1 MRYEYSKYIKKGIA
15 SKNDIGFEDQE
26 TEHNVL
32 LSDTTIKTLSDFGI
46 TFQGQYDAMPP

>member
-1 MRYEYSKYIKKGIA
+1 MNTLHKKDIA

-32 LSDTTIKTLSDFGI
+32 LSDTSMKTLTDFGI
-46 TFQGQYDAMPP
+46 TFQGQYLMQCRRN